1 MQSIKDQI
9 ETYIKANGMRRTIER
24 NILIDCVEHMK
35 DFDIKKLLECAKL
48 NAISKPS
55 VYFFIE
61 LLVKIGI
68 VKIQERYVFNFKTK
82 SDENQKE

>member
-9 ETYIKANGMRRTIER
+9 EAYIKANGMRNTKER
-24 NILIDCVEHMK
+24 NVLITCVEQMK
-35 DFDIKKLLECAKL
+35 TFDIKELLDYARIY
-48 NAISKPS
+48 AISRPS

-68 VKIQERYVFNFKTK
+68 VKIQERYVFNTKTK
-82 SDENQKE
+82 SNDKKD

>member
-9 ETYIKANGMRRTIER
+9 DAYIKANGMRRTNERKILIER
-24 NILIDCVEHMK
+24 LVDMK
-35 DFDIKKLLECAKL
+35 EFSVNQLLNEAKI
-48 NAISKPS
+48 NGISKAS

-68 VKIQERYVFNFKTK
+68 VKIQERYVFNFKTGE
-82 SDENQKE
+82 DEKET